1 MTTSRPSVHLLR
13 WMIRAARE
21 VGPATSD
28 APLVT
33 TMSPRATCPA
43 GQGGPSGMQKN
54 RSRR

>member
-1 MTTSRPSVHLLR
+1 MTTPRPSVHLLR

-21 VGPATSD
+21 AGPATSD
-28 APLVT
+28 ESLVT

>member
-21 VGPATSD
+21 AGPATSD
-28 APLVT
+28 EPFVT
-33 TMSPRATCPA
+33 TISPRATCPA
-43 GQGGPSGMQKN
+43 GQGGSSGMQKN

>member
-21 VGPATSD
+21 AGPATSD

-33 TMSPRATCPA
+33 TTSPRATCPA